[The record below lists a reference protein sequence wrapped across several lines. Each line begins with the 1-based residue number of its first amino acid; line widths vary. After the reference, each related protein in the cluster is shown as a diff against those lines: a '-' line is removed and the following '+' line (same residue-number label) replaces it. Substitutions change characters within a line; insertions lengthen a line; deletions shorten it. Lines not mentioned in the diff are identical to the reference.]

1 MPTGAS
7 QPFYLQDQPSPP
19 FNLELNNSYFLV
31 KLHDAQAFFQ
41 ANFLGRADL
50 VTFSSSV
57 TSSLQPNSPTQS
69 LHQISTIQRNTP
81 CHLGLSTNLTEW
93 LPASPSDS
101 SLGINIKYTVLQGKP
116 IQKFV
121 DHIKQA
127 DLVAK
132 LSLRPDWAVA
142 VKVTDIVGRLLSYL
156 AQEGS
161 QQNLFTLVMD
171 FNVAEL
177 KTGYHLVYGSHS
189 DEDWPSPQFL
199 QIDADKRLRDKT
211 SGSLLSRLSY
221 AVIQVLGIPRF
232 GQEKFRD
239 EPWWLLL
246 KTVKENILDSV
257 ITTELER
264 RQKIGEWLFVLRRVK
279 ESALKRGEFLLSE
292 IEEIIA
298 AAQVE
303 VETKLHPGSTAEA
316 AGLGDELPDDL
327 QEILGVE
334 TEGELQKLVRDY
346 QDALDISQQLLEQYK
361 LLGD

>member
-1 MPTGAS
+1 MPTGAN
-7 QPFYLQDQPSPP
+7 QLFYLQDQPSPP
-19 FNLELNNSYFLV
+19 FDLKLDDSYFLV

-41 ANFLGRADL
+41 ANFLGKADL

-57 TSSLQPNSPTQS
+57 TSSFQPNSPTQS

-81 CHLGLSTNLTEW
+81 CRLGLSTNLTQW
-93 LPASPSDS
+93 LPAYSGDS
-101 SLGINIKYTVLQGKP
+101 LRINIKYTVLQGKP

-142 VKVTDIVGRLLSYL
+142 VKVTNIVGRLLSYL

-161 QQNLFTLVMD
+161 QQDLFSLIID
-171 FNVAEL
+171 FNVADL

-199 QIDADKRLRDKT
+199 QIDADKRLRDKS

-246 KTVKENILDSV
+246 QTVKEHILDSV
-257 ITTELER
+257 FNTELER
-264 RQKIGEWLFVLRRVK
+264 RHKIGEWLFVLRRVK
-279 ESALKRGEFLLSE
+279 ESALNRGEFLLSE

-303 VETKLHPGSTAEA
+303 VETKLHPDSTAEA

-334 TEGELQKLVRDY
+334 IEE
-346 QDALDISQQLLEQYK
+346 
-361 LLGD
+361 